1 MAPRAQLCP
10 TIYPTWRNIIHA
22 VHTATERLIP
32 EAQCLR
38 SDHRKDHPNVGTKNV
53 DESDE
58 TQTLYVCLDP
68 AYSYCMFFIDRQL
81 SQTKAT
87 IESTSSIQDMIY
99 MFLQGYVCLNT
110 YI

>member
-1 MAPRAQLCP
+1 MWEQ
-10 TIYPTWRNIIHA
+10 
-22 VHTATERLIP
+22 
-32 EAQCLR
+32 
-38 SDHRKDHPNVGTKNV
+38 KNV
-53 DESDE
+53 DEIDA
-58 TQTLYVCLDP
+58 TQTLHVCVDP

-110 YI
+110 YCTYN